1 MKNFHKVTIS
11 SPSQNWSHP
20 DWEKELQETQPLEE
34 DSTDLFAEIDALFGD
49 EYDSDDK
56 KCGAELA

>member
-11 SPSQNWSHP
+11 SPSQNRTHP
-20 DWEKELQETQPLEE
+20 DWAKQLQEAEPLEE
-34 DSTDLFAEIDALFGD
+34 DSIDLFAEIDALFGD
-49 EYDSDDK
+49 EYDSDDE